1 MDGNGSRRHKA
12 NVSHSRPRNPADAQV
27 VGLFVRVDFFG
38 HAAVYKRNQR
48 KPAEKRNDTPKLSTS
63 ISGPFKPS
71 DAFWEQ
77 FYKGDVDHDT
87 GRKSPTRK
95 QGTPLLGHA

>member
-87 GRKSPTRK
+87 GRKAQRGSKERRSW
-95 QGTPLLGHA
+95 GHA